1 MATTHCFGNC
11 FVLGVPGTFANA
23 SVSVDEAGTVTAH
36 PIGMTASGTDAGVD
50 PVEDTPQVEEQAV
63 VVEEAPSVQTS
74 MGG

>member
-23 SVSVDEAGTVTAH
+23 SVSVDEAGTVSTQT
-36 PIGMTASGTDAGVD
+36 IGTIASGTDAGID
-50 PVEDTPQVEEQAV
+50 PVVEVAQKQAV
-63 VVEEAPSVQTS
+63 VEEVPPTQVS